1 MNGHLDLA
9 RDLPDCLELVGE
21 PAAEEVRR
29 LWAEQGQDSL
39 QRLRGGFAL
48 AAADA
53 KSRAVVLARDA
64 LGRKP
69 LYY

>member
-1 MNGHLDLA
+1 VNGHVDLA
-9 RDLPDCLELVGE
+9 RELPDCLELAGE

-29 LWAEQGQDSL
+29 LWVEHGEDSL

-48 AAADA
+48 AVSDA

-69 LYY
+69 LY